1 MKITKRQLAKI
12 IAEEKQKLVEAAHG
26 DEWYTDQDE
35 TYADYLFRTNT
46 ERDEEEEAYFD
57 EMEEEEAMRE
67 PEAGQDWPK
76 RSGMGRRGAD
86 GTPRVAGKRSGAE
99 RDHMYGRRKFKE
111 GHSRLVRES
120 VADMVD
126 FENLID
132 DFAIEVADKFQIS
145 MLELSK
151 EDPSLVADYKSWNE
165 EAFRAAGELEARV
178 ASEVKKAI
186 ERIESQ
192 LHNGDYA
199 R

>member
-12 IAEEKQKLVEAAHG
+12 IAEEKRKLVEAAG
-26 DEWYTDQDE
+26 DEWYSDQDE
-35 TYADYLFRTNT
+35 TFADYLYRTNT
-46 ERDEEEEAYFD
+46 ERDEEEAAYFD
-57 EMEEEEAMRE
+57 EMEELEAMRE

-86 GTPRVAGKRSGAE
+86 GTPRIAGKRSGAE

-120 VADMVD
+120 VADMVG

-132 DFAIEVADKFQIS
+132 DFAIDVADKFQES

-151 EDPSLVADYKSWNE
+151 EPGMVEDYQSWNE
-165 EAFRAAGELEARV
+165 EAFRAAGELEALV